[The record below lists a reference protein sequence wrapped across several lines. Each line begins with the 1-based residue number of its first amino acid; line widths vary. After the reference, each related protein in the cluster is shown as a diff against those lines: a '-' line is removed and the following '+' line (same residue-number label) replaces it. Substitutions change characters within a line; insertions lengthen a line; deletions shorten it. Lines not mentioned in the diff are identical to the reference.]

1 MVHQAVPL
9 FIDRPVKPVEPGPDL
24 TTAMPWKRTS
34 STAASAAQSFVV
46 LQVAWLMFR
55 HASHCL
61 MCVRM
66 IQVYLSRID
75 SNENPLVHQ
84 GILESY
90 PSITGQNREYNRDK
104 TAGYTR
110 HVAVA
115 VLGNHRPA
123 VSPGFFPGSR
133 VDPLC
138 PGAWAVKGPR

>member
-1 MVHQAVPL
+1 
-9 FIDRPVKPVEPGPDL
+9 
-24 TTAMPWKRTS
+24 
-34 STAASAAQSFVV
+34 
-46 LQVAWLMFR
+46 
-55 HASHCL
+55 

-110 HVAVA
+110 HVTAA
-115 VLGNHRPA
+115 VLGNY
-123 VSPGFFPGSR
+123 
-133 VDPLC
+133 
-138 PGAWAVKGPR
+138 